1 VTYFNR
7 KCVKQPSHNSTC
19 FVPGCCSGYRAHKG
33 YSLFQPPQDDILLA
47 NWQRAIP
54 RADRILTARDR
65 VCEKHFEAGMI
76 ERTYKVVIGDKV
88 KELERGK
95 PRLVDGAIPT
105 IFPNLPKYLSKQPVR
120 KRKDRK
126 LPAAEP
132 HPKKHRA
139 SVQGEAIE
147 VDDSFSNVLPIEDL
161 SFNLLCQTHV
171 KYCPPEW
178 ISTCNSSHVSFGQ
191 ISIENGQMMVVL
203 SVNIDV
209 NLNVSVYHRTRH
221 VVGLIPQ
228 QLTSAL
234 HLDQIFATI
243 LKARSCPGNPDS
255 QYHSSLTSS
264 RVGVLEEN
272 STWRHVNCVRLISNG
287 KRCMHCRKL
296 RRMLQTA
303 LKRRVSRRKRLRKR
317 PVSRLQKRVQMFRL
331 LTARLKKALTN
342 AKQTP

>member
-1 VTYFNR
+1 
-7 KCVKQPSHNSTC
+7 
-19 FVPGCCSGYRAHKG
+19 
-33 YSLFQPPQDDILLA
+33 LFQPPQDDILLA

-88 KELERGK
+88 EELERGK

-171 KYCPPEW
+171 KYCP
-178 ISTCNSSHVSFGQ
+178 
-191 ISIENGQMMVVL
+191 
-203 SVNIDV
+203 
-209 NLNVSVYHRTRH
+209 
-221 VVGLIPQ
+221 
-228 QLTSAL
+228 
-234 HLDQIFATI
+234 
-243 LKARSCPGNPDS
+243 
-255 QYHSSLTSS
+255 
-264 RVGVLEEN
+264 
-272 STWRHVNCVRLISNG
+272 
-287 KRCMHCRKL
+287 
-296 RRMLQTA
+296 RMDFN
-303 LKRRVSRRKRLRKR
+303 
-317 PVSRLQKRVQMFRL
+317 M
-331 LTARLKKALTN
+331 
-342 AKQTP
+342 